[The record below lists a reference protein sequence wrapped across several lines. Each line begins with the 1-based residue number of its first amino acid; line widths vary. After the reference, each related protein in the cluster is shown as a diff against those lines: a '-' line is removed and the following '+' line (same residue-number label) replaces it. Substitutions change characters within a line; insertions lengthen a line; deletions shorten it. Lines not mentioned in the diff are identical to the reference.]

1 MVLHRARPSAGR
13 TAVAV
18 AVLATAM
25 TAVLGLVVVAAG
37 PATATP
43 ATWIPDRVTTDA
55 PGAATSFAAPND
67 VRYTTSGAL
76 LLADFAANGV
86 LRRDPDGTWS
96 IVAPLGTDDRSMWNP
111 SALTEAADGH
121 LLVAEAGRRTVAEL
135 DGHDVLR
142 RFPAPSRR
150 AVSELATTGDVLF
163 AAVPGSGALWTTGT
177 GADAGTWTA
186 VDGPWTDPA
195 GVAVSSDGSTLTV
208 ADQATDTV
216 WQEDLA
222 TGAVTSLGSPGD
234 DPGTVRLRGVA
245 VLDDGSVA
253 VVDNG
258 GGRVFVRQD
267 GVWTVAFSGA
277 PDGSS
282 LANPTAVAAGPEGRL
297 AVADYN
303 RQRVVEA
310 ARVGGGAV
318 TSPTA
323 APTGAPTATGTET
336 PSPTPTDVATPT
348 DVPTPTPEPVPVTP
362 TPEPVPVTPTPTA
375 TSSPAPLP
383 VPVTPTPEPVPVTP
397 TPEPV
402 PVTPAPTATSSPAPL
417 PAPTPA
423 PTPTPT
429 ATSSPAPLP
438 ATPSPGTPTGPRDP
452 AARPPALHG
461 GTDAAPGGHGDA
473 SSGAV
478 AALPSTPG
486 DHGDAAARD
495 ASHRAVLA
503 ATGAGPLALTALGA
517 VAAVLIGIAL
527 HLHRRNRS
535 VHESRG
541 HERPGRRP

>member
-13 TAVAV
+13 TAIAV
-18 AVLATAM
+18 AVLATAV

-86 LRRDPDGTWS
+86 VRRDPDGTWS
-96 IVAPLGTDDRSMWNP
+96 VVAPLGTDDRSMWNP

-234 DPGTVRLRGVA
+234 DPGAVRLRGVA

-318 TSPTA
+318 SSPTA

-336 PSPTPTDVATPT
+336 PSPTPTDVATS
-348 DVPTPTPEPVPVTP
+348 E
-362 TPEPVPVTPTPTA
+362 
-375 TSSPAPLP
+375 P

-402 PVTPAPTATSSPAPL
+402 PVTPTPEPDPVTPAPTPTPTATSSPAPL
-417 PAPTPA
+417 PAPTPTPSDVA
-423 PTPTPT
+423 TPTPT

-461 GTDAAPGGHGDA
+461 GTDAAPGGHRDA

-495 ASHRAVLA
+495 VSHRAVLA
-503 ATGAGPLALTALGA
+503 ATGAGPLALPALGA
-517 VAAVLIGIAL
+517 VAAVLAGVVL
-527 HLHRRNRS
+527 HLHRRHRS
-535 VHESRG
+535 VHRSRG
-541 HERPGRRP
+541 HARPGRRP